1 VTKELGKARAL
12 TGILA
17 AQSAEMRAKGAAL
30 IQQADRL
37 LCESWNERMWSDGE
51 PIDPSP
57 TIDQAIN
64 GGFPCWKSSVHGAR
78 RRTTSI
84 WQLLSTRR
92 PPSCT
97 ILQAVCAAASAPRTG
112 GVRRRP
118 CSNLIGSCFTPE
130 WRSRLRSQQESLTLA
145 YSNHERTPKVQTA
158 TAYLETLNPEQRRAV
173 EHGPAG
179 GLASPPL
186 LVIAGAG
193 SGKTNTLAHRVAH
206 LIVQGADPRRILL
219 MTFSRRAASEMTKR
233 VERIARK
240 VLGDNAGIM
249 TDALTWAGTYHGI
262 GARLLREYAEQ
273 IGLDP
278 AFTIH
283 DREDSADLMN
293 LVRHE
298 KGFSKTES
306 RFPTKGACLSIYS
319 RCVNAEMPIEQVIG
333 TSYPWCAGWAAE
345 LKELFA
351 AYVEAKQK
359 QNVLDYDDLLLYW
372 AQMVGDAGFADDIG
386 GRFDHVLVD
395 EYQDTNRLQSS
406 ILLAL
411 KPGGRGLT
419 VVGDDAQSIYSFRAA
434 TVRNILDF
442 PNQFSPPANII
453 TLDRNYRST
462 QTILAAANGVIS
474 LSKERFT
481 KNLWTER
488 TSGAK
493 PQLVTVRDE
502 ADQARFIVERIL
514 ENRESGTLLKEQ
526 AVLFRTSSHS
536 GPLEIELTRR
546 NIPFVKFGGLKFL
559 DAAHIKDMLALLRF
573 VENPRDRVAGFRL
586 LHLLPG
592 IGSATAQRVLDHMAE
607 AADPITAL
615 AGIPTPPRTGDDWKG
630 FVETL
635 GNLRYSE
642 WPVDLERARLWYEPH
657 LDRIH
662 EDAETRRADLLQ
674 LEQIASGYPSRER
687 FLTELTLDPPDAT
700 SDQAG
705 VPLLDEDYLILSTIH
720 SAKGQEWKSV
730 YLLNVVDGCMPSD
743 LGAGTSAEIEE
754 ERRLLYVAMT
764 RAKDDL
770 HLVVPQRFFVHGQH
784 AQGDRHLYASRTR
797 FIPEKLLGLFERT
810 AWPFV
815 PAGTGART
823 AGPGPRVDIGAR
835 MRGMWR

>member
-1 VTKELGKARAL
+1 MPV
-12 TGILA
+12 
-17 AQSAEMRAKGAAL
+17 
-30 IQQADRL
+30 
-37 LCESWNERMWSDGE
+37 
-51 PIDPSP
+51 
-57 TIDQAIN
+57 
-64 GGFPCWKSSVHGAR
+64 
-78 RRTTSI
+78 
-84 WQLLSTRR
+84 
-92 PPSCT
+92 
-97 ILQAVCAAASAPRTG
+97 
-112 GVRRRP
+112 
-118 CSNLIGSCFTPE
+118 
-130 WRSRLRSQQESLTLA
+130 
-145 YSNHERTPKVQTA
+145 
-158 TAYLETLNPEQRRAV
+158 AYLESLNREQRRAV
-173 EHGPAG
+173 EHGVKEKSAAP
-179 GLASPPL
+179 SMPL

-206 LIVQGADPRRILL
+206 LIVNGADPRRILM
-219 MTFSRRAASEMTKR
+219 MTFSRRAASEMTRR

-240 VLGDNAGIM
+240 VMGDGACVM
-249 TDALTWAGTYHGI
+249 TDALSWTGTFHGI
-262 GARLLREYAEQ
+262 GARLLREHSDQ

-293 LVRHE
+293 LVRHDL
-298 KGFSKTES
+298 GFSKTES
-306 RFPTKGACLSIYS
+306 RFPTKGTCLAIYS
-319 RCVNAEMPIEQVIG
+319 RCVNAETPIEQVLG
-333 TSYPWCAGWAAE
+333 TSFPWCSGWAAE

-372 AQMVGDAGFADDIG
+372 AQTMNDSGLAEEIGD
-386 GRFDHVLVD
+386 RFDHVLVD

-411 KPGGRGLT
+411 KPGGTGLT

-434 TVRNILDF
+434 TVRNILEF
-442 PNQFSPPANII
+442 PDHFTPRAEIV
-453 TLDRNYRST
+453 TLNRNYRST
-462 QTILAAANGVIS
+462 QPILSAANGVIG
-474 LSKERFT
+474 LARERFT
-481 KNLWTER
+481 KDLWTDR
-488 TSGAK
+488 ASSIK
-493 PQLVTVRDE
+493 PRLVAVRDE
-502 ADQARFIVERIL
+502 ADQARYIIDRVL
-514 ENRESGTLLKEQ
+514 AGREEGSLLKQQ

-592 IGSATAQRVLDHMAE
+592 IGSATAQRVLDHMVE
-607 AADPITAL
+607 AVDPLSAL
-615 AGIPTPPRTGDDWKG
+615 ASIPTPPRAGDDWKS
-630 FVETL
+630 FVETT

-730 YLLNVVDGCMPSD
+730 FVMNVVDGCMPSD
-743 LGAGTSAEIEE
+743 LGAGTSAELDE

-770 HLVVPQRFFVHGQH
+770 QLMVPQRFFTHGQP
-784 AQGDRHLYASRTR
+784 AQGDRHIYASRTR
-797 FIPEKLLGLFERT
+797 FIPDRLLGLFEKT
-810 AWPFV
+810 VWPRAV
-815 PAGTGART
+815 AGAAARPASQ
-823 AGPGPRVDIGAR
+823 GPRIDIGAR